1 MNDSQVLCPTI
12 FSDRDG
18 VINELLPGGGFTQKS
33 PGGPPPE
40 AYLHRWDQ
48 FEFCEGVI
56 PALAK
61 VFQSEYKFVVISNQ
75 SGISRWPD
83 KMSYHSITK
92 IFDEMVKQAELKV
105 SYHILN
111 TSTKDNPQL
120 PDEYNHVID
129 GYVFCPHHPDHD
141 CNCRKPKPGMIHH
154 MGILHE
160 SLFSKSWMIGDNDSD
175 VRSGWNAGICNNI
188 ILNQDVKPGIFMN
201 CGRLRIHTHNL
212 AHGILIYNFSDAI
225 DFILEHDRL
234 EDE

>member
-1 MNDSQVLCPTI
+1 MNDSQALCPTI
-12 FSDRDG
+12 FADRDG
-18 VINELLPGGGFTQKS
+18 TINNLLPGGHL
-33 PGGPPPE
+33 PE

-61 VFQSEYKFVVISNQ
+61 VFQSKYKFVVISNQ

-83 KMSYHSITK
+83 KMSYRSITK

-111 TSTKDNPQL
+111 TSTTDNPKL
-120 PDEYNHVID
+120 PDEFHHVID
-129 GYVFCPHHPDHD
+129 GYIFCPHHPDHD

-160 SLFSKSWMIGDNDSD
+160 SLFSESWMIGDNDSD
-175 VRSGWNAGICNNI
+175 VRSGWNAGIRHNI
-188 ILNQDVKPGIFMN
+188 LLDNDAEPGIF
-201 CGRLRIHTHNL
+201 GQDGELRSHLHNQIT
-212 AHGILIYNFSDAI
+212 GIVLNSLSDAV

-234 EDE
+234 EAE